1 MKRTYALNFMRSAIA
16 PVNNNGVMTANIISN
31 FTNNTPGIVG
41 AYLRE
46 VSKGTPLR
54 NVQSRLPTRPA
65 VSGPNVRL
73 KPKIN
78 HMTLNSAIPKNICIN
93 IETVFFL
100 RNNPASNN
108 PRAGIINNTRLEAI
122 SIQAVSP
129 EFIAKAFFYKS
140 EYIIYVFILLISHT
154 SCYILENVFY

>member
-1 MKRTYALNFMRSAIA
+1 MKRTYALNFMRSGSA
-16 PVNNNGVMTANIISN
+16 PGNNNGVLTANIISN
-31 FTNNTPGIVG
+31 FTNRTPGIVG
-41 AYLRE
+41 AYLSE
-46 VSKGTPLR
+46 LSKGTPLR

-65 VSGPNVRL
+65 VSGPNVKL
-73 KPKIN
+73 KPKIT

-108 PRAGIINNTRLEAI
+108 PRAGIISNTRLESI

-129 EFIAKAFFYKS
+129 EFIAKAFLHP
-140 EYIIYVFILLISHT
+140 EYIIYVFILFLVT
-154 SCYILENVFY
+154 SETIWY